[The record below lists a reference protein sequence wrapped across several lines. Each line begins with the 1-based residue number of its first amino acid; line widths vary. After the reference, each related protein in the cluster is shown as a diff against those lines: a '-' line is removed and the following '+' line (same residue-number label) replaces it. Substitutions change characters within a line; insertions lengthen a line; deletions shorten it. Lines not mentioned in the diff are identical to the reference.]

1 MEETNDVLEDDY
13 YYDALHKRIVDY
25 LTSGKVHSTL
35 IGIMINLDGNKGEK
49 DVIEATVFA
58 DYIINFLQKV
68 NE

>member
-13 YYDALHKRIVDY
+13 YYDTLHKRIVDY

-35 IGIMINLDGNKGEK
+35 VGIMINLDGNTGEK